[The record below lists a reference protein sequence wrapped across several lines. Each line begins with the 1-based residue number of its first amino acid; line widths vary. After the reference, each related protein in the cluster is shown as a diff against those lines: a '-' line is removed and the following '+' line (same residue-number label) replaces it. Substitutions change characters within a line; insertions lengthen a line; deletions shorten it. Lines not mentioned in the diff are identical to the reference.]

1 LIIEAKL
8 PLVKPALA
16 VLVAV
21 ALASPTPV
29 ASADPAPPPP
39 GVTACDFPA
48 LANDRTPEG
57 LNIRTAPNT
66 GAAILG
72 RVPMFED
79 ADHETIA
86 ADVHVIGVSRGWF
99 LIEGAQYG
107 GYGYPQP
114 APRLYRGRGWVSGRL
129 LTTDVQQG
137 RLLAAPDPHA
147 AVVIDAE
154 DEILATA
161 ILDCKG
167 SWFRIEAPLSTKDQ
181 HLTPKLPSDG
191 PPGTVRGWSNRSC
204 TNQRT
209 TCDYGGM

>member
-66 GAAILG
+66 GAAILD

-154 DEILATA
+154 DEILATP

>member
-66 GAAILG
+66 GAAILD

>member
-1 LIIEAKL
+1 MTEAKL
-8 PLVKPALA
+8 LSATAACALLVVAALA
-16 VLVAV
+16 L
-21 ALASPTPV
+21 PTEV
-29 ASADPAPPPP
+29 ASADSAPLPPA
-39 GVTACDFPA
+39 VTACDFPA
-48 LANDRTPEG
+48 LANDKTPEG
-57 LNIRTAPNT
+57 LNVRAAPNT

-72 RVPMFED
+72 RVRMFED
-79 ADHETIA
+79 VDHETIA
-86 ADVHVIGVSRGWF
+86 ADVHVIGVSHGWF
-99 LIEGAQYG
+99 LIEGAQYS
-107 GYGYPQP
+107 GYDYPQP
-114 APRLYRGRGWVSGRL
+114 APTPYSGRGWVSGRL

-137 RLLAAPDPHA
+137 LLMAAPDQHA
-147 AVVIDAE
+147 AIVIDAE

-167 SWFRIEAPLSTKDQ
+167 SWFRIEAPLSTKDE

>member
-1 LIIEAKL
+1 MTEAKL
-8 PLVKPALA
+8 PLARPALA

-21 ALASPTPV
+21 ALALPTAV

-48 LANDRTPEG
+48 LANDKTPEG
-57 LNIRTAPNT
+57 LNIRAAPNT

-79 ADHETIA
+79 VDHETIA
-86 ADVHVIGVSRGWF
+86 ADVHVIGVSHGWF
-99 LIEGAQYG
+99 LIEGAQYS
-107 GYGYPQP
+107 GYDYPQP
-114 APRLYRGRGWVSGRL
+114 APTLYRGRGWVSGRL

-137 RLLAAPDPHA
+137 LLLAAPDQQA
-147 AVVIDAE
+147 AIVIDAE
-154 DEILATA
+154 DEIIATA

-167 SWFRIEAPLSTKDQ
+167 GWFRIEAPLSTKDQ